1 MSTKWGAVSTLSRLK
16 WRQFQATI
24 WCESNMLFGWDNYNY
39 NYNYNYKDDA
49 VPMDV
54 DSNALAHDHNYG
66 KVSLSIELRKNVFCS
81 LYGHNN
87 EICFP
92 KKGW

>member
-1 MSTKWGAVSTLSRLK
+1 
-16 WRQFQATI
+16 
-24 WCESNMLFGWDNYNY
+24 MLFRWDNYSY
-39 NYNYNYKDDA
+39 NYNCNYKDDA

>member
-1 MSTKWGAVSTLSRLK
+1 
-16 WRQFQATI
+16 
-24 WCESNMLFGWDNYNY
+24 MLFGWDNFDY

-66 KVSLSIELRKNVFCS
+66 KVSLSTSKKCFFS